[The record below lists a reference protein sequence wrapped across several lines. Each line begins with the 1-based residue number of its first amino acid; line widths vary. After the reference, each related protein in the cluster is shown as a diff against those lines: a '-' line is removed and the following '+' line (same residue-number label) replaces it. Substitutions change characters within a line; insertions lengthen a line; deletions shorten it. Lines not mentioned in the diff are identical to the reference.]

1 MNWYDASGTGSWKA
15 AGRRSD
21 AADAM
26 CGIAAMYDASA
37 GLILTAGGSPSY
49 QNSAA
54 TRSAYRIELDDANT
68 KPTVTKLPSMTYARV
83 FGSAVGKAI
92 FRGYLLS
99 FFLPSFISFYFLVS
113 RQLQC
118 MHTYSGGA
126 ARDPGLVTYLQIT
139 PIPR

>member
-68 KPTVTKLPSMTYARV
+68 KPTVTKLPSMTYARA

-99 FFLPSFISFYFLVS
+99 FFLPSFPSISWCLDSFS
-113 RQLQC
+113 ACIHIREEQQE
-118 MHTYSGGA
+118 
-126 ARDPGLVTYLQIT
+126 
-139 PIPR
+139 IPD